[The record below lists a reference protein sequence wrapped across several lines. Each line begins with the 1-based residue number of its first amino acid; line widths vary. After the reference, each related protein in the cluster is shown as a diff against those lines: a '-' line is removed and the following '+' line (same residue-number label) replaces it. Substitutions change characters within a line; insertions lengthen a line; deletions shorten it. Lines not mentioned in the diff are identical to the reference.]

1 MAAAWGGCSLCS
13 FPSRHH
19 ALKGACQ
26 GLWSCVGLRKS
37 PLGLYLCLQIFITL
51 WGPIVSGSGN
61 GGGGPAVEFPET
73 DSLKGKGIFSYLSP
87 EGTFSTGW
95 SILHSRAWA
104 GNLGAFT
111 AEASLGSQHFPWRI
125 RSVVSHHFSFLVTGN
140 SLQCCRSS
148 SFGFVRETASRF

>member
-87 EGTFSTGW
+87 RELSPRGGASCIPEPGRGTWELSQLRRALAH
-95 SILHSRAWA
+95 SIF
-104 GNLGAFT
+104 LGEFAQLSVT
-111 AEASLGSQHFPWRI
+111 ILVSLSQRI
-125 RSVVSHHFSFLVTGN
+125 VSSAAVLQVLV
-140 SLQCCRSS
+140 L
-148 SFGFVRETASRF
+148 